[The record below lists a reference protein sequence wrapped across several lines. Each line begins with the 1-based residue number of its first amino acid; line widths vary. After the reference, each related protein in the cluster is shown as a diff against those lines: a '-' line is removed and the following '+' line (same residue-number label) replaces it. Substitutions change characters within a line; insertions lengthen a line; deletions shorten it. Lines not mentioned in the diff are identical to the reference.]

1 MATTP
6 CKETVDEQ
14 ACNVDRG
21 RLLPGARRVRDRAR
35 APTLCSFSDADGRLY
50 EAVDIEPLA
59 ALETASSKCALAARD
74 AMTCREVNC
83 APAQ

>member
-1 MATTP
+1 MNKHAMSIVVAYCLALAGCSTLREVT
-6 CKETVDEQ
+6 
-14 ACNVDRG
+14 
-21 RLLPGARRVRDRAR
+21 

-83 APAQ
+83 ARVQ

>member
-1 MATTP
+1 MNKHAMSIVVAY
-6 CKETVDEQ
+6 CL
-14 ACNVDRG
+14 ALAGC
-21 RLLPGARRVRDRAR
+21 AAVREVT

-74 AMTCREVNC
+74 AMTCHEVNC

>member
-1 MATTP
+1 MKQHTMSIVVAYCLALAGCSTLREVT
-6 CKETVDEQ
+6 
-14 ACNVDRG
+14 
-21 RLLPGARRVRDRAR
+21 
-35 APTLCSFSDADGRLY
+35 APTLCSFSDADGHLY

-83 APAQ
+83 APTQ